1 MRGDSRRRERQ
12 ARAAEA
18 RAADAEERAAG
29 REAIA
34 GLEDAAA
41 ESVELRAELVRAR
54 TDLERCRGEAAVG
67 RFEAARE
74 TVQKLAAGDVDG
86 AIAKAEAAMD
96 ASRDAARTWSERVA
110 SGGRPPET
118 LGERARELLDA
129 GGVAGRAREIMADAL
144 AQEMAGH

>member
-1 MRGDSRRRERQ
+1 MSVCPAHAAAVSARPSAAPSALASRR
-12 ARAAEA
+12 AAL
-18 RAADAEERAAG
+18 EESA
-29 REAIA
+29 
-34 GLEDAAA
+34 
-41 ESVELRAELVRAR
+41 
-54 TDLERCRGEAAVG
+54 RCRGEAAVG
-67 RFEAARE
+67 RFEAARG

-96 ASRDAARTWSERVA
+96 ASRDAARVWSERVA